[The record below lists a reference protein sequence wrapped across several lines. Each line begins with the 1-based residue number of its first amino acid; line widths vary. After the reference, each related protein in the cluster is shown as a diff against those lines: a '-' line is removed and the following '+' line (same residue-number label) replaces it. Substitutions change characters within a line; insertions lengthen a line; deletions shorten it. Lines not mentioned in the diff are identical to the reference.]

1 MDWKLAMEG
10 ILHTPLNPL
19 RVAVLSG
26 GDSAERS
33 ISLKSSAAVS
43 NALAARGHEVVTI
56 DPSVTLLDTYDW
68 SNVDVAFLALH
79 GTFGEDG
86 CVQQILETQGVV
98 FTGSNSEASKLAF
111 SKSAAKE
118 QFSLS
123 GIKTPEYALIHKDD
137 PAEQVVEKAKS
148 IGFPLV
154 VKPDSQGS
162 SLGVQ
167 IVENEAGLTAAVAQS
182 FELDNFCLLEKAIFG
197 SEWTLGVID
206 SDPLPLIRIGT
217 DREFFDFEAKYNDD
231 NTEYNFDESISDEL
245 RVCLTEI
252 GIQSCRTL
260 GTKGVARVDIM
271 VDEAGV
277 PWILEVNTIPG
288 MTDHSL
294 VPKAAANIGLDM
306 GQFCELV
313 LERALNANDQKLRR
327 AS

>member
-33 ISLKSSAAVS
+33 ISLKSGTAVS
-43 NALAARGHEVVTI
+43 NALAARGHEVVTV
-56 DPSVTLLDTYDW
+56 DPSVTSLDTYDW

-118 QFSLS
+118 RFLLS
-123 GIKTPEYALIHKDD
+123 GIKTPEYALLHKDD
-137 PAEQVVEKAKS
+137 PSEQVVQKAES
-148 IGFPLV
+148 LRFPLV

-167 IVENEAGLTAAVAQS
+167 IVENETGLTTAVAQG
-182 FELDNFCLLEKAIFG
+182 FELDSFCLLEKVILG

-231 NTEYNFDESISDEL
+231 NTEYNFDESISTEL
-245 RVCLTEI
+245 QNSLTDI
-252 GIQSCRTL
+252 GIEACQTL
-260 GTKGVARVDIM
+260 STKGIARVDIM
-271 VDEAGV
+271 VDESGQ

-288 MTDHSL
+288 LTDHSL
-294 VPKAAANIGLDM
+294 VPKAAEKIGLDM
-306 GQFCELV
+306 AQFCEV
-313 LERALNANDQKLRR
+313 VIERALKSNDQKLRR

>member
-10 ILHTPLNPL
+10 ILHSPLSSL
-19 RVAVLSG
+19 RVAILAG

-33 ISLKSSAAVS
+33 VSLKSGTAVS
-43 NALAARGHEVVTI
+43 NALAARGHEVVTV
-56 DPSVTLLDTYDW
+56 DPSVTSLDTYDW
-68 SNVDVAFLALH
+68 DNVDVVFLALH

-86 CVQQILETQGVV
+86 SVQQILEAQGII

-118 QFSLS
+118 RFSLS
-123 GIKTPEYALIHKDD
+123 GIHTPDYALIHKDD
-137 PAEQVVEKAKS
+137 PARQVVQKAES

-154 VKPDSQGS
+154 VKPDCQGS

-167 IVENEAGLTAAVAQS
+167 IVENKPGLAAAVAAS
-182 FELDNFCLLEKAIFG
+182 FELDSFCLLEKTIFG

-206 SDPLPLIRIGT
+206 GDPLPLIRIGT
-217 DREFFDFEAKYNDD
+217 ARQFFDFEAKYNDD
-231 NTEYNFDESISDEL
+231 NTEYNFDEPISTEL
-245 RVCLTEI
+245 RNSLTEI
-252 GIQSCRTL
+252 GIQACRTL

-271 VDEAGV
+271 VDEARQ

-294 VPKAAANIGLDM
+294 VPKAAANIGLDL
-306 GQFCELV
+306 GQFCEVV
-313 LERALNANDQKLRR
+313 LERALQADRQNIRR

>member
-10 ILHTPLNPL
+10 ILHSPLSSL
-19 RVAVLSG
+19 RIAILAG

-33 ISLKSSAAVS
+33 VSLKSGTAVA
-43 NALAARGHEVVTI
+43 NALAARGHEVVTV
-56 DPSVTLLDTYDW
+56 DPSITSLATYGW
-68 SNVDVAFLALH
+68 NNVDVVFLALH

-86 CVQQILETQGVV
+86 SVQQILDAKGIVY
-98 FTGSNSEASKLAF
+98 TGSNSEASKLAF

-137 PAEQVVEKAKS
+137 PTEQVVQKAEL

-154 VKPDSQGS
+154 VKPDCQGS

-167 IVENEAGLTAAVAQS
+167 IVGNKPELAAAVTAS
-182 FELDNFCLLEKAIFG
+182 FELDTFCLLEKAIFG

-206 SDPLPLIRIGT
+206 GDPLPLIRIGT
-217 DREFFDFEAKYNDD
+217 DRQFFDFEAKYNDD
-231 NTEYNFDESISDEL
+231 DTEYNFDEPISTEL
-245 RVCLTEI
+245 RNSLTEI
-252 GIQSCRTL
+252 GILACRTL
-260 GTKGVARVDIM
+260 GTIGVARVDIM
-271 VDEAGV
+271 VDEARQ

-294 VPKAAANIGLDM
+294 VPKAAANIGLDL
-306 GQFCELV
+306 GQFCEVV
-313 LERALNANDQKLRR
+313 LERALQADRQNIRR

>member
-19 RVAVLSG
+19 RVAVLAG

-33 ISLKSSAAVS
+33 ISLKSGTAVAD
-43 NALAARGHEVVTI
+43 ALTARGHEVVTV
-56 DPSVTLLDTYDW
+56 DPEVTSLDTYDW

-86 CVQQILETQGVV
+86 GVQQILESQGVV

-118 QFSLS
+118 RFSLS
-123 GIKTPEYALIHKDD
+123 GIKTPEYALIHIDD
-137 PAEQVVEKAKS
+137 PAEQVAQKAES
-148 IGFPLV
+148 IGYPLV
-154 VKPDSQGS
+154 VKPDCQGS
-162 SLGVQ
+162 SLGVV
-167 IVENEAGLTAAVAQS
+167 IVDDESELAAAVAQS
-182 FELDNFCLLEKAIFG
+182 FELDSFCLLEKAIFG

-206 SDPLPLIRIGT
+206 DDPLPLIRIGT
-217 DREFFDFEAKYNDD
+217 DRQFFDFEAKYNDD
-231 NTEYNFDESISDEL
+231 NTEYNFDETISDEL
-245 RVCLTEI
+245 RICF
-252 GIQSCRTL
+252 QACRTL
-260 GTKGVARVDIM
+260 GTKVVARVDIM
-271 VDEAGV
+271 VDKAGQ

-294 VPKAAANIGLDM
+294 VPKAAARIGLDM
-306 GQFCELV
+306 GQFCEVV
-313 LERALNANDQKLRR
+313 LERAIKIGQRELRR